1 MELESWLISASARS
15 LAFATPL
22 LFAAL
27 GEIVAE
33 RAGVVNLG
41 VEGMMVLGALA
52 GFVAAQTSGDPL
64 VGVVVAAL
72 TGGLGALLH
81 AFLAVSLRANQYV
94 SGLALTIFG
103 LGLSGVVGRAWQ
115 GQPLTNPFRTVSVP
129 GLSELPFFGPA
140 LFQEQHLLTYAAILA
155 APILWVL
162 LFHTRLGVNVRS
174 VGESP
179 AAADALGVGV
189 YAVRYGCVVFGGV
202 MAGIGGSYLS
212 LAYRPSWSEGMTA
225 GMGWI
230 ALAIA
235 IFAAWNP
242 VRALWGAFLFGA
254 CFHLAFRLQGVMP
267 AEFLRLLPYVATIV
281 ALTLAALT
289 RASQRQ
295 GAPDALGSPYVRGE
309 R

>member
-1 MELESWLISASARS
+1 MELESWLISATARS

-22 LFAAL
+22 LLAAL

-41 VEGMMVLGALA
+41 VEGMMILGALT
-52 GFVAAQTSGDPL
+52 GFVVAQLSGDPVL
-64 VGVVVAAL
+64 GVLAAAL
-72 TGGLGALLH
+72 AAGLAALLH
-81 AFLAVSLRANQYV
+81 AFLAITLRANQYV

-103 LGLSGVVGRAWQ
+103 LGLTGVLGRPWQ
-115 GQPLTNPFRTVSVP
+115 GQPLANPFRTVTVP
-129 GLSELPFFGPA
+129 GLSDLPFLGPA
-140 LFQEQHLLTYAAILA
+140 LFQGQHVLTYLAILA
-155 APILWVL
+155 AVL
-162 LFHTRLGVNVRS
+162 LWLLLFYSRLGVSVRS

-179 AAADALGVGV
+179 AAADALGVNV
-189 YAVRYGCVVFGGV
+189 FALRYGCVVFGGM
-202 MAGIGGSYLS
+202 MAGVAGSYLS

-254 CFHLAFRLQGVMP
+254 CFHLAFRLQGVLP
-267 AEFLRLLPYVATIV
+267 AEFLRLLPYVATIA
-281 ALTLAALT
+281 ALTLASLT
-289 RASQRQ
+289 RAGRRQ
-295 GAPDALGSPYVRGE
+295 GAPEALGVPYVRGE

>member
-1 MELESWLISASARS
+1 MELESWLISATARS

-27 GEIVAE
+27 GEIIAE

-41 VEGMMVLGALA
+41 VEGMMIVGALA
-52 GFVAAQTSGDPL
+52 GFVAAQASGNPL
-64 VGVVVAAL
+64 VGVFVAAL
-72 TGGLGALLH
+72 AAGLAALLH
-81 AFLAVSLRANQYV
+81 AFLAVTVRADQYV

-103 LGLSGVVGRAWQ
+103 LGLTGVLGRPWQ
-115 GQPLTNPFRTVSVP
+115 GQPLTNPFRTVTVP
-129 GLSELPFFGPA
+129 LLADLPFVGPA
-140 LFQEQHLLTYAAILA
+140 FFQGQHLLTYLAILTA
-155 APILWVL
+155 LALWFL
-162 LFHTRLGVNVRS
+162 LFYSRLGISVRS

-179 AAADALGVGV
+179 AAADALGVDV
-189 YAVRYGCVVFGGV
+189 YLIRYGCVVFGGM
-202 MAGIGGSYLS
+202 MAGVGGSYLS

-242 VRALWGAFLFGA
+242 LRALWGAFLFGA
-254 CFHLAFRLQGVMP
+254 CFHLAFRLQGVLP

-281 ALTLAALT
+281 TLTLASLT
-289 RASQRQ
+289 RSGRRQ
-295 GAPDALGSPYVRGE
+295 GAPEALGSPYLRGE

>member
-1 MELESWLISASARS
+1 VDLESWLISATARS

-22 LFAAL
+22 LLAAL
-27 GEIVAE
+27 GEIIAE

-52 GFVAAQTSGDPL
+52 GFVAAQSSGDPF
-64 VGVVVAAL
+64 VGVLAAGL
-72 TGGLGALLH
+72 TGGAGALLH
-81 AFLAVSLRANQYV
+81 AFLAITLRANQYV

-115 GQPLTNPFRTVSVP
+115 GQPLRNPFRTVDVP
-129 GLSELPFFGPA
+129 LLAELPVLGPA
-140 LFQEQHLLTYAAILA
+140 LFQGQHLLTYAAILVA
-155 APILWVL
+155 LLLWAL
-162 LFHTRLGVNVRS
+162 LFKTRLGLSVRS
-174 VGESP
+174 VGEAP

-189 YAVRYGCVVFGGV
+189 YGLRYSCVVFGGV
-202 MAGIGGSYLS
+202 MAGVAGSYLS

-242 VRALWGAFLFGA
+242 VKALWGAFLFGA
-254 CFHLAFRLQGVMP
+254 CFHLAFRLQGVLP

-281 ALTLAALT
+281 ALTLASLGRT
-289 RASQRQ
+289 RARRA
-295 GAPDALGSPYVRGE
+295 APAALGNPYTRGE